1 MEAMADTQIHEAEAH
16 SERNQ
21 CGVCNM
27 HASAPSEAVV
37 YADYS
42 WTVTLGYDVPGWV
55 VVMTNRHT
63 DDWSWGLSPLEAPTM
78 GPLIQ
83 RLSVA
88 MKAEADVE
96 RIYLM
101 GFGEQWRHFHFMLM
115 SRSSSVGADLRG
127 AGMLALAPD
136 LADPDEALR
145 VGARIR
151 QRLIS
156 DVS

>member
-1 MEAMADTQIHEAEAH
+1 MSDTQIREVEVRG
-16 SERNQ
+16 EPNQ

-27 HASAPSEAVV
+27 RASAPSESIV
-37 YADYS
+37 YADDS

-83 RLSVA
+83 RLSAAV
-88 MKAEADVE
+88 KAEADVE

-115 SRSSSVGADLRG
+115 SRSSSVGADVRG

-151 QRLIS
+151 QRLTGDGS
-156 DVS
+156 

>member
-1 MEAMADTQIHEAEAH
+1 MSDTQIQEVEVRG
-16 SERNQ
+16 EPKQ

-27 HASAPSEAVV
+27 RASAPSESVV
-37 YADYS
+37 YADDS

-63 DDWSWGLSPLEAPTM
+63 DDWTWGLSPLEAPTM

-83 RLSVA
+83 RLTTA
-88 MKAEADVE
+88 MKAEAHVE
-96 RIYLM
+96 RIYMM

-151 QRLIS
+151 QRLMR

>member
-1 MEAMADTQIHEAEAH
+1 M
-16 SERNQ
+16 R
-21 CGVCNM
+21 
-27 HASAPSEAVV
+27 ASAPSESVV
-37 YADYS
+37 YADDS
-42 WTVTLGYDVPGWV
+42 WTVTLAYDVPGWV

-63 DDWSWGLSPLEAPTM
+63 DDWSWGLSPLEASTM

-83 RLSVA
+83 RLSAA
-88 MKAEADVE
+88 MKVEADVE
-96 RIYLM
+96 RIYTM

-145 VGARIR
+145 LGARVR
-151 QRLIS
+151 QRLMR

>member
-1 MEAMADTQIHEAEAH
+1 MSDTQIQEVEVRG
-16 SERNQ
+16 EPNQ

-27 HASAPSEAVV
+27 RASAPSESVV
-37 YADYS
+37 YADDS

-63 DDWSWGLSPLEAPTM
+63 DEWSWGLSPLEAPTM

-101 GFGEQWRHFHFMLM
+101 GFGELWRHFHFMLM

-145 VGARIR
+145 VGARLR
-151 QRLIS
+151 QRLMR

>member
-1 MEAMADTQIHEAEAH
+1 MSDTQIREVEVRG
-16 SERNQ
+16 EPNQ

-27 HASAPSEAVV
+27 RASAPSKSVV
-37 YADYS
+37 YADDS
-42 WTVTLGYDVPGWV
+42 WTVMLGYDVPGWV

-78 GPLIQ
+78 GPLVQ
-83 RLSVA
+83 RLSAA

-96 RIYLM
+96 RIYMM

-115 SRSSSVGADLRG
+115 SRSSSMGADLRG

-145 VGARIR
+145 VGARLR
-151 QRLIS
+151 QRLMR